1 MAGQGSAR
9 VILNEIDL
17 SQVSSQQQLPQGV
30 PAAVVGPAQKGPA
43 FVPKTFA
50 NIQQF
55 NSTFGS
61 VNNTTKDGNGNL
73 NGPLGINE
81 WMKNSQAGTYVRTLG
96 IGDGTDAA
104 VGSGFNL
111 SERQFDEEDGV
122 IQDNKYALTSSTNT
136 GLSSSRTHVIGT
148 FLKDAETNSDLYE
161 ADITTSGTLFGFSPA
176 INFSDTNYVSANT
189 FDKISIV
196 LSNAITEVGA
206 VTLDIH
212 FVNDAML
219 NGNAPNNT
227 IYIAA
232 VSEGSFNGQEIAA
245 GFVDMVETVGSG
257 EPSQGFGF
265 NLAGI
270 PAVKCGTIDFDLKNS
285 LGASLYAP
293 AGDNIF
299 DEVSI
304 YTSKPGAVS
313 SDFSM
318 IQTSSEDTIH
328 IYDSTGVKVTEI
340 NVSTNSDRVSSV
352 PSSGPVGLGLLMT
365 AQGVALSLDVSDIY
379 NSASYNS
386 FTASTITTSEFNG
399 VSKSF
404 GTGVNDLGGY
414 EIGKLGDDNDFKL
427 YLTGFDN
434 PEESNVYDL
443 SLDPKSSKYFAK
455 VLNTD
460 PEKFLERGHLLY
472 SYVEADLSV
481 YNPDSSDLLRVDD
494 TTQLGSK
501 VCFVKRLNNTLLTD
515 WTNRFTNAKTPWIT
529 SQIFDANDVDTL
541 SNVSNATK
549 LFRLHALDDGAYAND
564 KYRLLVSDIISGD
577 DTNWST
583 FTLSLERFDSDP
595 ILGEKLLV
603 WKNANLDRDSSN
615 FIGRLIGDMHTYW
628 DFSVDHNKQTLITE
642 GEFEVK
648 NTFVRIEMSED
659 VLNGDIPK
667 NTIPFGFYSV
677 GEINFDSS
685 DLAESGP
692 QMLSTATVNNIS
704 SLRMMPMPFVKT
716 ISRKVSSSD
725 VEVSTQLPW
734 GMKFG
739 KKNHPDADLGE
750 LLDKEFNDS
759 LTFFTKFYPQSALKS
774 ENESNVLGGNYFT
787 MQKIEADI
795 VDSNISWESASYK
808 RDRILTKTRFI
819 NPSDATTKNMKF
831 MKFRLPFFGG
841 FDGNN
846 IFSRSSAKMTD
857 TACIRELASDSKT
870 GPTIE
875 AYKKAVDTLSDR
887 SAADIQLLAIPGI
900 RCRTV
905 TDYALT
911 ACENRFD
918 AMYIMDIEEY
928 DENSLVIC
936 SHNKT
941 KPHVRNTVSM
951 FSQRRLDSSFGA
963 AYFPNV
969 IMNKPNSKTMIEVP
983 PTVSMLGA
991 ISLNDSLKDPWFAPA
1006 GLTRGKVS
1014 GSRTSVQMNLDVLND
1029 LYDADINPLY
1039 VPAGRTNEVYAF
1051 GQKTLMQ
1058 DSSAL
1063 DRINVRR
1070 LLINLRRQVKDIAT
1084 SLLFEPNRASTLQRF
1099 NELVEPILLNVK
1111 KREGVERYKVQID
1124 TTTTTQN
1131 DIENNTIRGKIYLQP
1146 TKAVEFISLD
1156 FVVSNSID

>member
-30 PAAVVGPAQKGPA
+30 PAAVVGPSQKGPA

-96 IGDGTDAA
+96 IGDGTSLA

-111 SERQFDEEDGV
+111 SERQYDEEAGV
-122 IQDNKYALTSSTNT
+122 IQDNRYALTSSTNT
-136 GLSSSRTHVIGT
+136 GLNVSKTHVIGT
-148 FLKDAETNSDLYE
+148 FLKDADTNSDLYE
-161 ADITTSGTLFGFSPA
+161 ADITVSGTLFGFAPA
-176 INFSDTNYVSANT
+176 INFSDTDYVSANT
-189 FDKISIV
+189 FDKVEII
-196 LSNAITEVGA
+196 LGDILTGVGSK
-206 VTLDIH
+206 TLNIH
-212 FVNDAML
+212 FVDEITI
-219 NGNAPNNT
+219 NGNVPVDT
-227 IYIAA
+227 VYVYAA
-232 VSEGSFNGQEIAA
+232 NQGGFSGEEIAA
-245 GFVDMVETVGSG
+245 GFVDMVTIVGQN
-257 EPSQGFGF
+257 EPAQGFAFDG
-265 NLAGI
+265 AI
-270 PAVKCGTIDFDLKNS
+270 PAVKAGTMTFDLKNC
-285 LGASLYAP
+285 LGASLYA
-293 AGDNIF
+293 AQGDNIF

-304 YTSKPGAVS
+304 YSNVS
-313 SDFSM
+313 GIAATDIKM
-318 IQTSSEDTIH
+318 IQTSSEDTIS
-328 IYDSTGVKVTEI
+328 IY
-340 NVSTNSDRVSSV
+340 NSDGTKPLLNQEANSNIVDNAQ
-352 PSSGPVGLGLLMT
+352 SSGPVGLGLLMT
-365 AQGVALSLDVSDIY
+365 AQGVALSLDVDDLY
-379 NSASYNS
+379 NSTDYNS
-386 FTASTITTSEFNG
+386 FSSSTIKYSEFG
-399 VSKSF
+399 GAPKSF
-404 GTGVNDLGGY
+404 GNTINDLGGY
-414 EIGKLGDDNDFKL
+414 EIGKLSDSNDFTL

-434 PEESNVYDL
+434 PEESNVYNL
-443 SLDPKSSKYFAK
+443 SFDPNSSKYFAK

-472 SYVEADLSV
+472 SHIEVDLSV
-481 YNPDSSDLLRVDD
+481 YTPTSEGILQNDD
-494 TTQLGSK
+494 TTSIGSK
-501 VCFVKRLNNTLLTD
+501 VCFVKSLEDTPLTD
-515 WTNRFTNAKTPWIT
+515 WTSRFTNAKTPWVT
-529 SQIFDANDVDTL
+529 SQIFDADDTSML
-541 SNVSNATK
+541 SNLSSATK
-549 LFRLHALDDGAYAND
+549 LFRLHALDDGAYGND
-564 KYRLLVSDIISGD
+564 KYRLLVSDIIAGD
-577 DTNWST
+577 DINWST

-603 WKNANLDRDSSN
+603 WKNANLDRNSSN
-615 FIGRLIGDMHTYW
+615 FIGRLVGDMHTFW
-628 DFSVDHNKQTLITE
+628 DFSVEPSKQSLVTE
-642 GEFEVK
+642 GEFEVT
-648 NTFVRIEMSED
+648 NTFVRIELSDD

-667 NTIPFGFYSV
+667 NTIPFGFYSIN
-677 GEINFDSS
+677 EIDIAAS
-685 DLAESGP
+685 DLIESGP
-692 QMLSTATVNNIS
+692 QMLSSAAGSNITT
-704 SLRMMPMPFVKT
+704 LRMMPMPFVKS

-725 VEVSTQLPW
+725 LEVSTQLPW
-734 GMKFG
+734 GVKFG
-739 KKNHPDADLGE
+739 KKKHADGDYGE
-750 LLDKEFNDS
+750 LLDNEFNNS
-759 LTFFTKFYPQSALKS
+759 LTFFTKFYPQSALRDD
-774 ENESNVLGGNYFT
+774 NQSNILGGNFFT
-787 MQKIEADI
+787 MQKID
-795 VDSNISWESASYK
+795 VNILNGNIDWTSAMYR
-808 RDRILTKTRFI
+808 RDRVLRSQRFI
-819 NPSDATTKNMKF
+819 RPSDATTRNMKF

-887 SAADIQLLAIPGI
+887 SAADFQLLAIPGI
-900 RCRTV
+900 RCRSV
-905 TDYALT
+905 TDYALSS
-911 ACENRFD
+911 CENRFD

-936 SHNKT
+936 SHNKS
-941 KPHVRNTVSM
+941 KPHVRNTISM

-969 IMNKPNSKTMIEVP
+969 IMTKPNSQTMIEVP

>member
-30 PAAVVGPAQKGPA
+30 PAAVVGPSQKGPA

-55 NSTFGS
+55 NSTFGN

-73 NGPLGINE
+73 NGPLGVNE

-96 IGDGTDAA
+96 VGDGTPSA
-104 VGSGFNL
+104 VGAGFNL
-111 SERQFDEEDGV
+111 SERQYDEESGV
-122 IQDNKYALTSSTNT
+122 IQDNQYAITSSTNT
-136 GLSSSRTHVIGT
+136 GLTVSRTHVIGA
-148 FLKDAETNSDLYE
+148 FLKDAPTNSDLLE
-161 ADITTSGTLFGFSPA
+161 ASICTA
-176 INFSDTNYVSANT
+176 SD
-189 FDKISIV
+189 
-196 LSNAITEVGA
+196 
-206 VTLDIH
+206 
-212 FVNDAML
+212 
-219 NGNAPNNT
+219 
-227 IYIAA
+227 
-232 VSEGSFNGQEIAA
+232 
-245 GFVDMVETVGSG
+245 
-257 EPSQGFGF
+257 
-265 NLAGI
+265 
-270 PAVKCGTIDFDLKNS
+270 C
-285 LGASLYAP
+285 
-293 AGDNIF
+293 
-299 DEVSI
+299 
-304 YTSKPGAVS
+304 
-313 SDFSM
+313 
-318 IQTSSEDTIH
+318 
-328 IYDSTGVKVTEI
+328 
-340 NVSTNSDRVSSV
+340 
-352 PSSGPVGLGLLMT
+352 GPVGLGLLMT
-365 AQGVALSLDVSDIY
+365 AQGVALSLDVDDIY
-379 NSASYNS
+379 NSASYSS
-386 FTASTITTSEFNG
+386 FSASSVTFSESGGAPKGFGTASD
-399 VSKSF
+399 
-404 GTGVNDLGGY
+404 DLGGY
-414 EIGKLGDDNDFKL
+414 ELGKLSDENEFTL

-443 SLDPKSSKYFAK
+443 SLDPNSSKYFAK

-472 SYVEADLSV
+472 SHVEADLSV
-481 YNPDSSDLLRVDD
+481 YNPSDAGLLQTDNA
-494 TTQLGSK
+494 TELAKK
-501 VCFVKRLNNTLLTD
+501 VCFVKRLDATNLTD
-515 WTNRFTNAKTPWIT
+515 WTNRFTNAKTPWVT
-529 SQIFDANDVDTL
+529 SQIFDADDTSTTL
-541 SNVSNATK
+541 NVSNAIK

-564 KYRLLVSDIISGD
+564 KYRLLVSDIIIGD
-577 DTNWST
+577 NTRWST

-595 ILGEKLLV
+595 ITGEKLLV

-615 FIGRLIGDMHTYW
+615 FIGRLVGDMNTYW
-628 DFSVDHNKQTLITE
+628 DFSVDKEKQTLVTD
-642 GEFEVK
+642 GEFVVK
-648 NTFVRIEMSED
+648 NSFVRIEMSDD

-667 NTIPFGFYSV
+667 STVPFGFYSV
-677 GEINFDSS
+677 GEIDFNSS
-685 DLAESGP
+685 DLSESGP
-692 QMLSTATVNNIS
+692 QMLSSSGPNIS
-704 SLRMMPMPFVKT
+704 DLRMMPMPFVKT
-716 ISRKVSSSD
+716 IARKVSSTD
-725 VEVSTQLPW
+725 LEVSTQLPW

-739 KKNHPDADLGE
+739 KKNHSDNEFGE
-750 LLDKEFNDS
+750 LLDKEFNSS
-759 LTFFTKFYPQSALKS
+759 LTFFTKFYPQSALKN
-774 ENESNVLGGNYFT
+774 ENESNTLGGNYFT
-787 MQKIEADI
+787 MQKIDVSLDGNNI
-795 VDSNISWESASYK
+795 VWSKAVYK
-808 RDRILTKTRFI
+808 RNRDLSGTRFVR
-819 NPSDATTKNMKF
+819 PSDATTKNMKF

-857 TACIRELASDSKT
+857 TACIRELATDSKT

-887 SAADIQLLAIPGI
+887 SAADFQLLAIPGI
-900 RCRTV
+900 RCSSV

-911 ACENRFD
+911 SCENRFD

-936 SHNKT
+936 SHNKS
-941 KPHVRNTVSM
+941 KPHVRNTISM

-969 IMNKPNSKTMIEVP
+969 IMTKPNTQTMIEVP

-1039 VPAGRTNEVYAF
+1039 VPAGRSNEVYAF

-1070 LLINLRRQVKDIAT
+1070 LLISLRRQVKDIAT